1 MRFHTLIG
9 AVGLLTVACIANSC
23 SKNSIPPSN
32 AVVKIGAIYPLTGP
46 ASSLGTE
53 FKRGA
58 EIAQAAAAKK
68 GVNIEVLFE
77 DTKTDPKAA
86 ISAYQ
91 KLKGDGVRLFLT
103 TVSSTAL
110 ALIPIAEQDKTLLF
124 ADVAQPGITGK
135 NKLLF
140 RHSSTADQEA
150 KIVFD
155 HLTTEKRSAVGMMW
169 MNDDYGAA
177 FKQEMERLIASG
189 QDKSP
194 LKIKSESFNK
204 TDTDLRPVAL
214 QALSEKPDTVIVAG
228 FGTPMGLAIRR
239 LRESGYNGSI
249 VATMGFTVTPDAV
262 TAAGDAAD
270 GVMHTYMRF
279 DENDTDYQTFAGA
292 YKERYGSLPPTFAAL
307 AHNSVLLLAD
317 AIKSGSSDPE
327 TIATAILSHT
337 SFRAAGE
344 ELTVAPNGDI
354 LPNVSLKAYN
364 RDKQ

>member
-1 MRFHTLIG
+1 MWKTAICGATLL
-9 AVGLLTVACIANSC
+9 ALLIAASSC
-23 SKNSIPPSN
+23 SKETIPTP
-32 AVVKIGAIYPLTGP
+32 AQTVKIGAIYPLTGP

-58 EIAQAAAAKK
+58 EIAQAAAAKE
-68 GVNIEVLFE
+68 GVSIEVLFE

-91 KLKGDGVRLFLT
+91 KLKGEGVRLFLT

-155 HLTTEKRSAVGMMW
+155 HLTTEKRTAVGMMW

-177 FKQEMERLIASG
+177 FKQELEHLIASG
-189 QDKSP
+189 QDKNP
-194 LKIKSESFNK
+194 LKIESESFNK
-204 TDTDLRPVAL
+204 TDTDLRSVAL

-228 FGTPMGLAIRR
+228 FGTPMGLAIRC
-239 LRESGYNGSI
+239 LRESGFDGQVI
-249 VATMGFTVTPDAV
+249 ATMGFTVTPDAV
-262 TAAGDAAD
+262 TAAGDAAQ
-270 GVMHTYMRF
+270 GVLHTYIAI
-279 DENDTDYQTFAGA
+279 DEKDAEYQNFAKTYSA
-292 YKERYGSLPPTFAAL
+292 QYGSPPPAFAVL
-307 AHNSVLLLAD
+307 AHNSVLLLASALKESSATPD
-317 AIKSGSSDPE
+317 AVSTS
-327 TIATAILSHT
+327 ILGRK

-344 ELTVAPNGDI
+344 NMTIMANGDI
-354 LPNVSLKAYN
+354 LPEVSLKPYE
-364 RDKQ
+364 RESK